1 MLPLIPKALPILK
14 LKRWLLCRL
23 WFPGISSAG
32 IYSRSRSLPAGWLA
46 LMGTEQAAGED
57 EEGSPPWGMWAPRQ
71 CSPRPVET
79 AGEQKLLAGT
89 SRDELGAPKRICV
102 GISGVGRELLWRVGK
117 SSNSSQVAA
126 TLGVNG
132 F

>member
-1 MLPLIPKALPILK
+1 MVLGRGEALPLIPKALPILK

-57 EEGSPPWGMWAPRQ
+57 EEGSPPWGMVG
-71 CSPRPVET
+71 SPAVLT
-79 AGEQKLLAGT
+79 ASL
-89 SRDELGAPKRICV
+89 
-102 GISGVGRELLWRVGK
+102 
-117 SSNSSQVAA
+117 
-126 TLGVNG
+126 
-132 F
+132 